1 MQPEEAARAS
11 AKGIGDLPANFML
24 DGATYER
31 GGSLGFDGVDFYIAG
46 RGGALGDV
54 DGHVVAA
61 AFAFFEHDQIAEGW
75 DRARK
80 VMAPLDAA
88 AAFAGCLR
96 SWADVHLG
104 DGPDYERLAVLA
116 GRVVEGA
123 DIAGAPLFAA
133 WSVLPEPE
141 EARALALHRLNLL
154 RELRGARHAG
164 SVLSAGLSPL
174 EALSVKTPFMAGIF
188 GWGEAL
194 AATDDRRERWA
205 RAEEG
210 TDRAV
215 GRAFDALEPEERAEF
230 VAVLGQAVGAVS

>member
-1 MQPEEAARAS
+1 MQPEETARAS

-46 RGGALGDV
+46 RAGALGDV

-61 AFAFFEHDQIAEGW
+61 AFAFFEHGQIVEGW
-75 DRARK
+75 ERARK

-96 SWADVHLG
+96 SWAGAHLG
-104 DGPDYERLAVLA
+104 EGPDYERLAVLA
-116 GRVVEGA
+116 GKVTTGA

-133 WSVLPEPE
+133 WSVLPEPDE
-141 EARALALHRLNLL
+141 PAATALHRLNLL

-164 SVLSAGLSPL
+164 SVLAAGLSPL
-174 EALSVKTPFMAGIF
+174 EALSVKTPFIAAVF
-188 GWGEAL
+188 GWGEPL
-194 AATDDRRERWA
+194 EVSDDMRERWA
-205 RAEEG
+205 RAEAG
-210 TDRAV
+210 TDAAV
-215 GRAFDALEPEERAEF
+215 GRAFAALEPSERGEF
-230 VAVLGQAVGAVS
+230 VALLGEVVAAVR